1 MNRERRKTITE
12 VVQAVFP
19 VLTLIAVLKLTL
31 IPLPM
36 QMFIR
41 FLIGAI
47 LVAAG
52 LIFFLKG
59 VRSGLLPIGEAIGS
73 ELPKRA
79 SVIFLLFFAFILG
92 FAITVAEPD
101 VRVLA
106 YQVDFVSGGEMNKA
120 LLILVVSLSVG
131 ISVSLA
137 MLRIILGIP
146 IAYIFAGGYLIVLV
160 LSFFTPS
167 TFFPVAFDAGGV
179 TTGPVTVPF
188 ILALGLGLVSVL
200 GGKSSLSDG
209 FGIVGIASI
218 GPIIGVMILGIIYG

>member
-1 MNRERRKTITE
+1 MHRELRKIISE
-12 VVQAVFP
+12 VIQAVLP
-19 VLTLIAVLKLTL
+19 VITLVVILKLTL
-31 IPLPM
+31 IPLSM
-36 QMFIR
+36 MMLIR

-52 LIFFLKG
+52 LMFFLKG
-59 VRSGLLPIGEAIGS
+59 VRSGLLPIGEAIGA
-73 ELPKRA
+73 ELPKKT
-79 SVIFLLFFAFILG
+79 SVIYLLFFAFILG

-106 YQVDFVSGGEMNKA
+106 YHVDFVSQGEINKT
-120 LLILVVSLSVG
+120 IMIFVVSLSVG

-137 MLRIILGIP
+137 MLRIVLNIP
-146 IAYIFAGGYLIVLV
+146 IAYIFAGGYFIVLI

-167 TFFPVAFDAGGV
+167 NFFPVAFDAGGV

-188 ILALGLGLVSVL
+188 ILALGLGIASVL
-200 GGKSSLSDG
+200 GGKSLLSDG

-218 GPIIGVMILGIIYG
+218 GPIIGLMILGIIFR